1 MSYPPPGN
9 QPDPYQPG
17 QPYDPQQS
25 GPPAYGPPISG
36 QPAPGQPIP
45 GQPAPGQPDPYA
57 QPSPYGQPDP
67 YAQPNPYGQQPDPYG
82 QAYPGGY
89 APQPAY
95 GYPQTRGTNIMAIL
109 SLVFAFVFAPAGIV
123 LGHIAKKQ
131 LKTSGEEGG
140 GLATAGLVLSYVF
153 TGLAVVFCCGIIGL
167 GGLGSWLDSS
177 SNTGGY

>member
-1 MSYPPPGN
+1 MSYPPPGS

-45 GQPAPGQPDPYA
+45 GQP
-57 QPSPYGQPDP
+57 DP
-67 YAQPNPYGQQPDPYG
+67 YAQPNPYPPQPDPYAQPDPYG
-82 QAYPGGY
+82 QYAPGQGYPGY
-89 APQPAY
+89 AQQQPAY
-95 GYPQTRGTNIMAIL
+95 GYPQARGTNVMAIL

-123 LGHIAKKQ
+123 LGHVAKKQ
-131 LKTSGEEGG
+131 LRTSGEEGG
-140 GLATAGLVLSYVF
+140 GLATAGLVLSYIF

-167 GGLGSWLDSS
+167 GWFSAS
-177 SNTGGY
+177 TGDTINNGY